1 MKQNNFNFCIYMKKP
16 IYIVL
21 ILFISISLFLLP
33 LINIPISSTS
43 RGVIRSVQENTQL
56 TAVVSGKVI
65 ETKLEKNNQNIRKG
79 EALLIV
85 TAEQLDTQKNLQAN
99 QSADYQAQL
108 SDLQKVSNGNFT
120 GLQTGQYI
128 REVSAMQ
135 EKIAQVQS
143 QLALAKKDYDR
154 ALLLYNQGVI
164 PRADYDKVFYNYQN
178 LKTQISTIKEQQLAQ
193 WQAQKRD
200 TERQIRSLGSEITR
214 ISQEQKNYIVTA
226 PISGRLVNFSGVQKG
241 NFIVQG
247 QPIGEISPEENQVA
261 ECMVSPKDIG
271 FIKKNQKVKFQIDAY
286 NYNQWGLLEGKVV
299 DIDQNITVN
308 QQTGEAYFKVRCV
321 MDKNYLQLKN
331 GYKGQIGK
339 GMTLTARFYL
349 LDRTLWQLL
358 FDRVDDWFNP
368 NLK

>member
-1 MKQNNFNFCIYMKKP
+1 M
-16 IYIVL
+16 
-21 ILFISISLFLLP
+21 
-33 LINIPISSTS
+33 
-43 RGVIRSVQENTQL
+43 
-56 TAVVSGKVI
+56 
-65 ETKLEKNNQNIRKG
+65 
-79 EALLIV
+79 
-85 TAEQLDTQKNLQAN
+85 
-99 QSADYQAQL
+99 
-108 SDLQKVSNGNFT
+108 
-120 GLQTGQYI
+120 
-128 REVSAMQ
+128 
-135 EKIAQVQS
+135 
-143 QLALAKKDYDR
+143 
-154 ALLLYNQGVI
+154 
-164 PRADYDKVFYNYQN
+164 
-178 LKTQISTIKEQQLAQ
+178 
-193 WQAQKRD
+193 
-200 TERQIRSLGSEITR
+200 
-214 ISQEQKNYIVTA
+214 
-226 PISGRLVNFSGVQKG
+226 
-241 NFIVQG
+241 
-247 QPIGEISPEENQVA
+247 A

>member
-1 MKQNNFNFCIYMKKP
+1 MPKIIYQLF
-16 IYIVL
+16 IVL
-21 ILFISISLFLLP
+21 LGFIIIGLI
-33 LINIPISSTS
+33 LINIPISASS
-43 RGVIRSVQENTQL
+43 RGIIRSQAENTKIVS
-56 TAVVSGKVI
+56 VVGGRVI
-65 ETKLEKNNQNIRKG
+65 TNHLQRNNQQIKQG
-79 EALLIV
+79 DTLLVV
-85 TAEQLDTQKNLQAN
+85 TSEQLDTQKSLQSN
-99 QSADYQAQL
+99 QSSDYSAQL
-108 SDLQKVSNGNFT
+108 QDLNKLTRGQYG
-120 GLQTGQYI
+120 GLQTGQYQ
-128 REVSAMQ
+128 RELSAMQ
-135 EKIAQVQS
+135 EKIAQVQT
-143 QLALAKKDYDR
+143 QLSLAKKDYDR
-154 ALLLYNQGVI
+154 ASLLYNQGVI
-164 PRADYDKVFYNYQN
+164 PKSEYDKFYHTYQG
-178 LKTQISTIKEQQLAQ
+178 LQSQVSGIREQQLAQ

-200 TERQIRSLGSEITR
+200 VERQIRSLGAEVQR
-214 ISQEQKNYIVTA
+214 INQEQKNYIITA
-226 PISGRLVNFSGVQKG
+226 PISGRLVNFSGIQKG
-241 NFIVQG
+241 NFIIQG
-247 QPIGEISPEENQVA
+247 QNIGEISPEEYMVA

-331 GYKGQIGK
+331 GYKGQVGK

>member
-1 MKQNNFNFCIYMKKP
+1 MSKTIYLTILAMVIVVVVTLP
-16 IYIVL
+16 IV
-21 ILFISISLFLLP
+21 F
-33 LINIPISSTS
+33 IPISSSS

-56 TAVVSGKVI
+56 TAVVSGRVI
-65 ETKLEKNNQNIRKG
+65 QTKLEKNNQILKKG
-79 EALLIV
+79 DTLLLV

-99 QSADYQAQL
+99 QSVDYQAQL

-120 GLQTGQYI
+120 GLQTGQYM

-135 EKIAQVQS
+135 EKISQVQS

-164 PRADYDKVFYNYQN
+164 PRADYDKNFYNYQN

-200 TERQIRSLGSEITR
+200 TERQIRSLGSEIAR
-214 ISQEQKNYIVTA
+214 INQEQKNYIITA
-226 PISGRLVNFSGVQKG
+226 PISGRLVNFTGVQKG
-241 NFIVQG
+241 NYIIQG
-247 QPIGEISPEENQVA
+247 QSFGEISPEENQVA

-286 NYNQWGLLEGKVV
+286 NYNQWGLLEGKVM

-308 QQTGEAYFKVRCV
+308 QQTGEAYFKVRCI

-331 GYKGQIGK
+331 GYKGQVGK

>member
-1 MKQNNFNFCIYMKKP
+1 MSRT
-16 IYIVL
+16 IYIIITIMVIFFL
-21 ILFISISLFLLP
+21 AILP
-33 LINIPISSTS
+33 VINFPISTSS
-43 RGVIRSVQENTQL
+43 RGVIRSQIENTKL
-56 TAVVSGKVI
+56 SSVVSGKVVANNL
-65 ETKLEKNNQNIRKG
+65 KKNNQEIKQG
-79 EALLIV
+79 ETLLVI
-85 TAEQLDTQKNLQAN
+85 TAEQLDTQKSLQSS
-99 QSADYQAQL
+99 QSSDYQAQL
-108 SDLQKVSNGNFT
+108 TDLQKVSNGNFT

-128 REVSAMQ
+128 KEVAAMQ

-164 PRADYDKVFYNYQN
+164 PRAEYDKFYYDYQN
-178 LKTQISTIKEQQLAQ
+178 LKTQISSIKEQQLAQ

-200 TERQIRSLGSEITR
+200 TERQLRSLGSEITR
-214 ISQEQKNYIVTA
+214 INQEQKNYIITA
-226 PISGRLVNFSGVQKG
+226 PISGRLVNYSGVQKG

-247 QPIGEISPEENQVA
+247 QSIGEISPEEYMVA

-271 FIKKNQKVKFQIDAY
+271 FIKKNQKVKFQVDTY
-286 NYNQWGLLEGKVV
+286 NYNQWGLLEGKVKE
-299 DIDQNITVN
+299 IDQNITVN
-308 QQTGEAYFKVRCV
+308 QQTGDAYFRVLCT

-331 GYKGQIGK
+331 GYKGKIGK

>member
-1 MKQNNFNFCIYMKKP
+1 MMIKKSIYLV
-16 IYIVL
+16 ITLFVIL
-21 ILFISISLFLLP
+21 IIGILP
-33 LINIPISSTS
+33 LTNLPVSTSS
-43 RGVIRSVQENTQL
+43 RGVIRSQTENTKIVS
-56 TAVVSGKVI
+56 VVGGRVI
-65 ETKLEKNNQNIRKG
+65 TNDLQRNNQQIKQG
-79 EALLIV
+79 DTLLVV
-85 TAEQLDTQKNLQAN
+85 TAEQLDTQKSLQN
-99 QSADYQAQL
+99 SQSSDYSAQL
-108 SDLQKVSNGNFT
+108 QDLNRLTRGQYG
-120 GLQTGQYI
+120 GLQTGQYQ
-128 REVSAMQ
+128 RELSAMQ
-135 EKIAQVQS
+135 EKIAQVQT
-143 QLALAKKDYDR
+143 QLSLAKKDYDR
-154 ALLLYNQGVI
+154 ASLLYNQGVI
-164 PRADYDKVFYNYQN
+164 PKSEYDKFYHTYQG
-178 LKTQISTIKEQQLAQ
+178 LQSQVSGIREQQLAQ

-200 TERQIRSLGSEITR
+200 VERQIRSLGSEITR
-214 ISQEQKNYIVTA
+214 INQEQKNYIITA
-226 PISGRLVNFSGVQKG
+226 PISGRLVNYSGVQKG

-271 FIKKNQKVKFQIDAY
+271 FIKKNQKVKFQIEAY

-308 QQTGEAYFKVRCV
+308 QQTVEAYFKVRCV

-331 GYKGQIGK
+331 GYKGQVGK

>member
-1 MKQNNFNFCIYMKKP
+1 MMIKKSIYLV
-16 IYIVL
+16 ITLFVIL
-21 ILFISISLFLLP
+21 IIGILP
-33 LINIPISSTS
+33 LTNLPVSASS
-43 RGVIRSVQENTQL
+43 RGISRSQTEN
-56 TAVVSGKVI
+56 AKIVSVVGGRVI
-65 ETKLEKNNQNIRKG
+65 ETKLKKNNQQIKQG
-79 EALLIV
+79 DTLLVV
-85 TAEQLDTQKNLQAN
+85 TAEQLDTQKSLQN
-99 QSADYQAQL
+99 SQSSDYSAQL
-108 SDLQKVSNGNFT
+108 QDLNRLTRGQYG
-120 GLQTGQYI
+120 GLQTGQYQ
-128 REVSAMQ
+128 RELSAMQ
-135 EKIAQVQS
+135 EKIAQVQT
-143 QLALAKKDYDR
+143 QLSLAKKDYDR
-154 ALLLYNQGVI
+154 ASLLYNQGVI
-164 PRADYDKVFYNYQN
+164 PKSEYDKFYHTYQG
-178 LKTQISTIKEQQLAQ
+178 LQSQVSGIREQQLAQ

-214 ISQEQKNYIVTA
+214 INQEQKNYIITA
-226 PISGRLVNFSGVQKG
+226 PISGRLVNYSGVQKG

>member
-1 MKQNNFNFCIYMKKP
+1 MPKIIYQLF
-16 IYIVL
+16 IVL
-21 ILFISISLFLLP
+21 LGFIIIGLI
-33 LINIPISSTS
+33 LINIPISASS
-43 RGVIRSVQENTQL
+43 RGIIRSQAENTKIVS
-56 TAVVSGKVI
+56 VVGGRVI
-65 ETKLEKNNQNIRKG
+65 TNHLQRNNQQIKQG
-79 EALLIV
+79 DTLLVV
-85 TAEQLDTQKNLQAN
+85 TSEQLDTQKSLQSN
-99 QSADYQAQL
+99 QSSDYSAQL
-108 SDLQKVSNGNFT
+108 QDLNKLTRGQYG
-120 GLQTGQYI
+120 GLQTGQYQ
-128 REVSAMQ
+128 RELSAMQ
-135 EKIAQVQS
+135 EKIAQVQT
-143 QLALAKKDYDR
+143 QLSLAKKDYDR
-154 ALLLYNQGVI
+154 ASLLYNQGVI
-164 PRADYDKVFYNYQN
+164 PKSEYDKFYHTYQG
-178 LKTQISTIKEQQLAQ
+178 LQSQVSGIREQQLAQ

-200 TERQIRSLGSEITR
+200 TERQLRSLGSEITR
-214 ISQEQKNYIVTA
+214 INQEQKNYIITA
-226 PISGRLVNFSGVQKG
+226 PISGRLVNYSGVQKG

>member
-1 MKQNNFNFCIYMKKP
+1 MPKIIYQLF
-16 IYIVL
+16 IVL
-21 ILFISISLFLLP
+21 LGFIIIGLI
-33 LINIPISSTS
+33 LINIPISASS
-43 RGVIRSVQENTQL
+43 RGIIRSQTEN
-56 TAVVSGKVI
+56 AKIVSVVGGRVI
-65 ETKLEKNNQNIRKG
+65 TNHLQRNNQQIKQG
-79 EALLIV
+79 DTLLVV
-85 TAEQLDTQKNLQAN
+85 TSEQLDTQKSLQSN
-99 QSADYQAQL
+99 QSSDYSAQL
-108 SDLQKVSNGNFT
+108 QDLNRLTRGQYG
-120 GLQTGQYI
+120 GLQTGQYQ
-128 REVSAMQ
+128 RELSAMQ
-135 EKIAQVQS
+135 EKIAQVQT
-143 QLALAKKDYDR
+143 QLSLAKKDYDR
-154 ALLLYNQGVI
+154 ASLLYNQGVI

-178 LKTQISTIKEQQLAQ
+178 LKTQISSIREQQLAQ

-200 TERQIRSLGSEITR
+200 TERQLRSLGSEITR
-214 ISQEQKNYIVTA
+214 INQEQKNYIITA
-226 PISGRLVNFSGVQKG
+226 PISGRLVNYSGVQKG

>member
-1 MKQNNFNFCIYMKKP
+1 MIKNIY
-16 IYIVL
+16 L
-21 ILFISISLFLLP
+21 IIFFLIFSIFVSFPFIRL
-33 LINIPISSTS
+33 PISTSS

-56 TAVVSGKVI
+56 TAVVSGRVI
-65 ETKLEKNNQNIRKG
+65 ETTLEKNNQTLKKG
-79 EALLIV
+79 ETLLVV
-85 TAEQLDTQKNLQAN
+85 TTEQLDTQKNLQAN
-99 QSADYQAQL
+99 QSADYRALL
-108 SDLQKVSNGNFT
+108 SDLQKISAGNFT

-135 EKIAQVQS
+135 ERIAQVQS
-143 QLALAKKDYDR
+143 QLSLAQKEYDR
-154 ALLLYNQGVI
+154 ASLLYNQGVI

-178 LKTQISTIKEQQLAQ
+178 LKTQISSIKEQQLAQ

-200 TERQIRSLGSEITR
+200 TERQLRSLGSEITR

-226 PISGRLVNFSGVQKG
+226 PVSGRLVNFSGIQKG
-241 NFIVQG
+241 NFLVQG
-247 QPIGEISPEENQVA
+247 QPIGEISPEENMVA
-261 ECMVSPKDIG
+261 ECLVSPKDIG

-286 NYNQWGLLEGKVV
+286 NYNQWGLLDGKVT

-308 QQTGEAYFKVRCV
+308 QQTGDAYFKVRCL

-368 NLK
+368 NLKNS

>member
-1 MKQNNFNFCIYMKKP
+1 MVLRLIYTS
-16 IYIVL
+16 IIVFFL
-21 ILFISISLFLLP
+21 ISICTLPIISL
-33 LINIPISSTS
+33 PISTSS
-43 RGVIRSVQENTQL
+43 RGVIRSQTENTKIVS
-56 TAVVSGKVI
+56 VVGGRVI
-65 ETKLEKNNQNIRKG
+65 TNNLENNNQQIKQG
-79 EALLIV
+79 DTLLVV
-85 TAEQLDTQKNLQAN
+85 TAEQLDTQKNLQTN

-120 GLQTGQYI
+120 GLQTGQYM

-164 PRADYDKVFYNYQN
+164 PRAEYDKFYYDYQN
-178 LKTQISTIKEQQLAQ
+178 LKTQISSIKEQQLAQ

-200 TERQIRSLGSEITR
+200 TERQLRSLGSEITR
-214 ISQEQKNYIVTA
+214 INQEQKNYIITA
-226 PISGRLVNFSGVQKG
+226 PISGRLVNYSGVQKG

-247 QPIGEISPEENQVA
+247 QSIGEISPEENMVA

-286 NYNQWGLLEGKVV
+286 NYNQWGLLEGKVM

>member
-1 MKQNNFNFCIYMKKP
+1 MMIKKSIYLV
-16 IYIVL
+16 ITLFVIL
-21 ILFISISLFLLP
+21 IIGILP
-33 LINIPISSTS
+33 LTNLPVSASS
-43 RGVIRSVQENTQL
+43 RGVIRSQTENTKIVS
-56 TAVVSGKVI
+56 VVGGRVI
-65 ETKLEKNNQNIRKG
+65 TNHLQRNNQQIKQG
-79 EALLIV
+79 DTLLVV
-85 TAEQLDTQKNLQAN
+85 TAEQLDTQKSLQN
-99 QSADYQAQL
+99 SQSSDYSAQL
-108 SDLQKVSNGNFT
+108 QDLNKLTRGQYG
-120 GLQTGQYI
+120 GLQTGQYQ
-128 REVSAMQ
+128 RELSAMQ
-135 EKIAQVQS
+135 EKIAQVQT
-143 QLALAKKDYDR
+143 QLSLAKKDYDR
-154 ALLLYNQGVI
+154 ASLLYNQGVI
-164 PRADYDKVFYNYQN
+164 PKSEYDKFYHTYQG
-178 LKTQISTIKEQQLAQ
+178 LQSQVSGIREQQLAQ

-214 ISQEQKNYIVTA
+214 INQEQKNYIITA
-226 PISGRLVNFSGVQKG
+226 PISGRLVNYSGVQKG

-247 QPIGEISPEENQVA
+247 QPIGEISPEENMVA

>member
-1 MKQNNFNFCIYMKKP
+1 MKLDIYK
-16 IYIVL
+16 I
-21 ILFISISLFLLP
+21 ILFLTILIFISFYFIRL
-33 LINIPISSTS
+33 PISSSS
-43 RGVIRSVQENTQL
+43 RGIIRSQTENTKIVS
-56 TAVVSGKVI
+56 VVGGRVI
-65 ETKLEKNNQNIRKG
+65 ENNLKKNNQEIKQG
-79 EALLIV
+79 EKLLVI
-85 TAEQLDTQKNLQAN
+85 TAEQLDTQKSLQN
-99 QSADYQAQL
+99 SQSSDYSAQL
-108 SDLQKVSNGNFT
+108 QDLHKLTRGQYG
-120 GLQTGQYI
+120 GLQTGQYQ
-128 REVSAMQ
+128 RELSAMQ
-135 EKIAQVQS
+135 EKIAQVQT
-143 QLALAKKDYDR
+143 QLSLAKKDYDR
-154 ALLLYNQGVI
+154 ASLLYNQGVI
-164 PRADYDKVFYNYQN
+164 PKSEYDKFYHTYQG
-178 LKTQISTIKEQQLAQ
+178 LQSQVSGIREQQLAQ

-200 TERQIRSLGSEITR
+200 VERQIRSLGAEVQR
-214 ISQEQKNYIVTA
+214 INQEQKNYIITA
-226 PISGRLVNFSGVQKG
+226 PISGRLVNFSGIQKG
-241 NFIVQG
+241 NFIIQG
-247 QPIGEISPEENQVA
+247 QNIGEISPEEYMVA